1 MEYNIVNHNLNTLKH
16 EYNLRVSDMAEIA
29 GIPVSTM
36 SNYLKAREPSY
47 DVLIAFS
54 RHFNVT
60 LDWLLGESD
69 FRNADEKEDMAS
81 MVAIYDDSSE
91 PLEDISASYD
101 EGLFYELSSIIREF
115 RRLAHNN
122 DKNSFADGLYL
133 YDEILGVLRSLHDY
147 LLNINQNVYDN
158 PIDTVTDIGSFL
170 QDQKSHIEDISAG
183 LSYHN
188 RQLLLHCAKQMNL
201 SPDAKQLLM
210 GLLNYPDDR
219 K

>member
-69 FRNADEKEDMAS
+69 FRNADEKEDMES
-81 MVAIYDDSSE
+81 MVAIYGDSSA
-91 PLEDISASYD
+91 PLEDISASYY

-115 RRLAHNN
+115 RRLANNN

-133 YDEILGVLRSLHDY
+133 YDEILCVLRSLHDY

-210 GLLNYPDDR
+210 GLFNYPDDR

>member
-1 MEYNIVNHNLNTLKH
+1 MESNIVNKNLNLLKE

-36 SNYLKAREPSY
+36 SNYLKTREPSY

-60 LDWLLGESD
+60 IDWLLGESD
-69 FRNADEKEDMAS
+69 FRNSDEKVAIES
-81 MVAIYDDSSE
+81 MVAIYDGGSA
-91 PLEDISASYD
+91 PLEDISASYF
-101 EGLFYELSSIIREF
+101 EALLYELSSIIREF
-115 RRLAHNN
+115 QRLAHNN
-122 DKNSFADGLYL
+122 DNKPFADDLYF
-133 YDEILGVLRSLHDY
+133 YEEILRVLHSLHDY
-147 LLNINQNVYDN
+147 LLNINQKVYDN
-158 PIDTVTDIGSFL
+158 PIETVTDIGSFL

-210 GLLNYPDDR
+210 GLFNYPDDR